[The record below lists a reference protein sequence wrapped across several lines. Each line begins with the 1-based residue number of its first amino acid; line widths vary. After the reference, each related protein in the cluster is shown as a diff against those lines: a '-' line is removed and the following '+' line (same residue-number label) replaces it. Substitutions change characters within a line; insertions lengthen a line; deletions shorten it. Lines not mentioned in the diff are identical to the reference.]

1 MSMVEDEP
9 RPVTDD
15 ATTPSDGDGKPRFL
29 ESPRFLVASILIIFS
44 VLCLGFLANLLI
56 VSQLVHAR
64 DQEVLYS
71 DFRSEL
77 ANAIAPVGQTD
88 VNGALLR
95 SGAPVAILEIPDL
108 GMKEVVVEG
117 TTSSVTQSGPGHKR
131 DTVLPGQ
138 PGTSVIYGRQAAF
151 GAPFGQLEILQPG
164 MTIVATTGQ
173 GPAEYRVIG
182 VRRPG
187 DPLPPVLE
195 PGQGRLTLVTA
206 MGPRFMPTD
215 LLRVDAEL
223 VTPAQPAPPR
233 LITAASLDMDQRVP
247 CPVVLSGVSTG
258 TGHQKRTKLKGS
270 QPRSRSQG
278 RLSPFCSDA
287 ALTIDRGG
295 WWTGPRARSCGGAS
309 VRTSL
314 TGLKSSIQVAEGT
327 GGGPPGAC
335 VGAGCPLS
343 ATRLRLSGA
352 LSAGGGKGSS
362 RHPRRPF
369 APTYRIRA

>member
-1 MSMVEDEP
+1 MSVMDREPEVVEAGSADSADSTLS
-9 RPVTDD
+9 VVQ
-15 ATTPSDGDGKPRFL
+15 
-29 ESPRFLVASILIIFS
+29 SPKFLVIS
-44 VLCLGFLANLLI
+44 VLLAFAILCLGFLANLLI

-95 SGAPVAILEIPDL
+95 PGAPVAVLEIPDL

-117 TTSSVTQSGPGHKR
+117 TTSTVTQSGPGHKR

-151 GAPFGQLEILQPG
+151 GGPFGQLEILQPG

-173 GPAEYRVIG
+173 GPAEYRVVG

-187 DPLPPVLE
+187 DPLPAPVAA
-195 PGQGRLTLVTA
+195 GQGRLTLVTA

-215 LLRVDAEL
+215 LLRVDADL

-233 LITAASLDMDQRVP
+233 VITAAALDPAEQAMAGDPAGLVP
-247 CPVVLSGVSTG
+247 LLLWLQLLLVVAVATVWLVIRWGKWQAWLV
-258 TGHQKRTKLKGS
+258 
-270 QPRSRSQG
+270 
-278 RLSPFCSDA
+278 A
-287 ALTIDRGG
+287 APIVFFAGIM
-295 WWTGPRARSCGGAS
+295 AS
-309 VRTSL
+309 M
-314 TGLKSSIQVAEGT
+314 
-327 GGGPPGAC
+327 
-335 VGAGCPLS
+335 S
-343 ATRLRLSGA
+343 ALRL
-352 LSAGGGKGSS
+352 L
-362 RHPRRPF
+362 PNLL
-369 APTYRIRA
+369 

>member
-1 MSMVEDEP
+1 MSIVDEE
-9 RPVTDD
+9 RP
-15 ATTPSDGDGKPRFL
+15 ASSDEAAPVDKGKAGFL
-29 ESPRFLVASILIIFS
+29 DSPRFLLASVLLIFS
-44 VLCLGFLANLLI
+44 VLTLCFLANLLI

-95 SGAPVAILEIPDL
+95 PGAPVAVLEIPDIGL
-108 GMKEVVVEG
+108 QEVVVEG
-117 TTSSVTQSGPGHKR
+117 TTSTVTQSGPGHKR

-138 PGTSVIYGRQAAF
+138 AGTSVIYGRQAAF
-151 GAPFGQLEILQPG
+151 GGPFGQLEILQPG

-187 DPLPPVLE
+187 DPLPPALQQ
-195 PGQGRLTLVTA
+195 GQGRLTLVTA

-233 LITAASLDMDQRVP
+233 VISAASLDPAEQAMAGDPAGLVP
-247 CPVVLSGVSTG
+247 LLLWMQLLLVVAVATVWLVVRWGRWQAWLVAAPIVFFAGVM
-258 TGHQKRTKLKGS
+258 
-270 QPRSRSQG
+270 
-278 RLSPFCSDA
+278 
-287 ALTIDRGG
+287 
-295 WWTGPRARSCGGAS
+295 AS
-309 VRTSL
+309 M
-314 TGLKSSIQVAEGT
+314 
-327 GGGPPGAC
+327 
-335 VGAGCPLS
+335 S
-343 ATRLRLSGA
+343 ALRL
-352 LSAGGGKGSS
+352 L
-362 RHPRRPF
+362 PNLL
-369 APTYRIRA
+369 

>member
-1 MSMVEDEP
+1 MSVLDREPDIVEQGPDE
-9 RPVTDD
+9 D
-15 ATTPSDGDGKPRFL
+15 AAATPSPPL
-29 ESPRFLVASILIIFS
+29 IQTPMFLVASVLIIFS
-44 VLCLGFLANLLI
+44 VLTLGFLANLLI

-95 SGAPVAILEIPDL
+95 PGAPVAILEIPDIGL
-108 GMKEVVVEG
+108 KEVVVEG
-117 TTSSVTQSGPGHKR
+117 TTSTVTQSGPGHKR

-138 PGTSVIYGRQAAF
+138 PGTSVIFGRQAAF
-151 GAPFGQLEILQPG
+151 GGPFGQLEILQPG
-164 MTIVATTGQ
+164 MVITATTGQ
-173 GPAEYRVIG
+173 GPAEYRVVD

-233 LITAASLDMDQRVP
+233 VITAASMDPAEQAMAGDPAGLVP
-247 CPVVLSGVSTG
+247 LLLWLQLLLVVAVATVWLVVRWGKWQAWLV
-258 TGHQKRTKLKGS
+258 
-270 QPRSRSQG
+270 
-278 RLSPFCSDA
+278 A
-287 ALTIDRGG
+287 APLVFFAGIM
-295 WWTGPRARSCGGAS
+295 AS
-309 VRTSL
+309 M
-314 TGLKSSIQVAEGT
+314 
-327 GGGPPGAC
+327 
-335 VGAGCPLS
+335 S
-343 ATRLRLSGA
+343 ALRL
-352 LSAGGGKGSS
+352 L
-362 RHPRRPF
+362 PNLL
-369 APTYRIRA
+369 

>member
-1 MSMVEDEP
+1 MSMVEDEKL
-9 RPVTDD
+9 PVADD
-15 ATTPSDGDGKPRFL
+15 ATRPADAGGGTRFL

-95 SGAPVAILEIPDL
+95 PGAPVAILEIPDL
-108 GMKEVVVEG
+108 GMREVVVEG

-173 GPAEYRVIG
+173 GQAEYRVIG

-187 DPLPPVLE
+187 DPLLPVLE

-233 LITAASLDMDQRVP
+233 VITAASLDPAEQAMAGDPAGLVP
-247 CPVVLSGVSTG
+247 LLLWLQLLLVVAVATVWLVIRWGKWQAWLVAAPIVFFAGVMASM
-258 TGHQKRTKLKGS
+258 
-270 QPRSRSQG
+270 
-278 RLSPFCSDA
+278 A
-287 ALTIDRGG
+287 AL
-295 WWTGPRARSCGGAS
+295 
-309 VRTSL
+309 
-314 TGLKSSIQVAEGT
+314 
-327 GGGPPGAC
+327 
-335 VGAGCPLS
+335 
-343 ATRLRLSGA
+343 RLLPN
-352 LSAGGGKGSS
+352 LL
-362 RHPRRPF
+362 
-369 APTYRIRA
+369 

>member
-1 MSMVEDEP
+1 MSMVD
-9 RPVTDD
+9 DD
-15 ATTPSDGDGKPRFL
+15 ARPITEDQDASGEEAKARFL
-29 ESPRFLVASILIIFS
+29 ESPRFLVASILLIFS
-44 VLCLGFLANLLI
+44 VLCLGFLANLMI

-77 ANAIAPVGQTD
+77 ANAVAPVGQTD

-95 SGAPVAILEIPDL
+95 PGAPVAILEIPDL

-138 PGTSVIYGRQAAF
+138 PGTSVIYGRQSAF

-187 DPLPPVLE
+187 DPLPPALQQ
-195 PGQGRLTLVTA
+195 GQGRLTLVTA

-233 LITAASLDMDQRVP
+233 IITAAALDPAEQAMAGDPAGLVP
-247 CPVVLSGVSTG
+247 LLLWLQLLLVVAVATVWLVLRWGKWQAWLVAAPIVFFAGVMASM
-258 TGHQKRTKLKGS
+258 S
-270 QPRSRSQG
+270 
-278 RLSPFCSDA
+278 
-287 ALTIDRGG
+287 AL
-295 WWTGPRARSCGGAS
+295 
-309 VRTSL
+309 
-314 TGLKSSIQVAEGT
+314 
-327 GGGPPGAC
+327 
-335 VGAGCPLS
+335 
-343 ATRLRLSGA
+343 
-352 LSAGGGKGSS
+352 
-362 RHPRRPF
+362 
-369 APTYRIRA
+369 RILPNLL

>member
-1 MSMVEDEP
+1 MSVEAQEP
-9 RPVTDD
+9 EVMESGQEAAPTSD
-15 ATTPSDGDGKPRFL
+15 APFVQSPMFL
-29 ESPRFLVASILIIFS
+29 AASALLTLAI
-44 VLCLGFLANLLI
+44 LCLGFLANLLI

-95 SGAPVAILEIPDL
+95 PGAPVAILEIPDL

-233 LITAASLDMDQRVP
+233 VLTAASLDPAEQAMAGDPAGLVP
-247 CPVVLSGVSTG
+247 LLLWLQLLLIVAVATVWLVIRWGKWQAWLV
-258 TGHQKRTKLKGS
+258 
-270 QPRSRSQG
+270 
-278 RLSPFCSDA
+278 A
-287 ALTIDRGG
+287 APIVFFAGIM
-295 WWTGPRARSCGGAS
+295 AS
-309 VRTSL
+309 M
-314 TGLKSSIQVAEGT
+314 
-327 GGGPPGAC
+327 
-335 VGAGCPLS
+335 S
-343 ATRLRLSGA
+343 ALRL
-352 LSAGGGKGSS
+352 L
-362 RHPRRPF
+362 PNLL
-369 APTYRIRA
+369 